1 MQIFSAKRLFL
12 AALVVVVGL
21 CHFAIADDRNGV
33 RGKGPAVEMSSSA
46 IFFYN
51 SEFEPHYGQPISQC
65 SLLLRRAKEASGGSR
80 CVFWGSFGGRCL

>member
-1 MQIFSAKRLFL
+1 MQISSAKCLA
-12 AALVVVVGL
+12 AALVVVLVAG
-21 CHFAIADDRNGV
+21 CAIADDHNGV

-80 CVFWGSFGGRCL
+80 